1 MGKISTI
8 VCLLKFIIW
17 TNFMLVRIE
26 CLIISGPCCFMVT
39 ISVNKTLGVFI
50 ISDSFKRIYHP
61 PSAQSRSDKQLVMFD
76 SFEKMSGY
84 TYFGVIDFDEF
95 LIPSKNRT
103 LKALLV
109 SFKENVYPRFYEI
122 RIQTIT
128 IWHHETCQMMTN
140 ADFSIPSNE

>member
-1 MGKISTI
+1 
-8 VCLLKFIIW
+8 
-17 TNFMLVRIE
+17 MLVRVE
-26 CLIISGPCCFMVT
+26 CLIISEPCCFMT
-39 ISVNKTLGVFI
+39 AISVNKTLGVFI
-50 ISDSFKRIYHP
+50 ISDSVKRIYHP

-109 SFKENVYPRFYEI
+109 SFKENVYPRFDEI
-122 RIQTIT
+122 RIHRKCEGAIEKSLQTIT
-128 IWHHETCQMMTN
+128 VWHHEACRMMTN
-140 ADFSIPSNE
+140 ADCSIPSHE